1 MAKSQ
6 AVRSRKRPHRWLRA
20 TLAVGLWTSL
30 LGALFVIGYLMYLD
44 RTIIETFE
52 GRRWSVPAV
61 VYAQPLEL
69 FPGAA
74 ISRNDMVQE
83 LERVGYRQTAD
94 ARTPGTF
101 KRRGN
106 SLTIYARAFRFMER
120 NRSSQLLE
128 LRFANN
134 RISKIVNNA
143 GQPIPLVRLDPPTI
157 GSFFPS
163 HGEDRIVLT
172 PEQVPT
178 LLTDSL
184 KAVEDKNFDHH
195 AGFDLAGI
203 LRAVWV
209 NLTSGELRQ
218 GGSTLTQQ
226 LVKSYYLD
234 NRRTFER
241 KLRELAMSVI
251 LDARFDKQDLLNA
264 YVNEIFLGQDGGRA
278 IHGFGLGAQFY
289 FNKPLGELAA
299 HEIATLLAVIRGPSY
314 YNPYSHPERVLQR
327 RDRVLGIMLQDGIID
342 ATTFTIGT
350 AAPLGIVEGDRRGGA
365 YYPAYMDLV
374 RSNLAEQYDDAMLA
388 SQGLRVF
395 TTLVPRTQEA
405 VAVGIQDALGRIET
419 SRQLEPNTL
428 QAAVVV
434 TNTQTGEVL
443 ALAGGRHSGV
453 DGYNR
458 ALNAN
463 RPTGSLLKPV
473 VYLTAI
479 ESGYHLASLID
490 DAPISLRMSDT
501 DTWSPQNFDF
511 EAHGPVPLVRA
522 LGDSLNLATVR
533 LGLQLGVDT
542 VASRLQSLTGHAPAN
557 KYPSLLLGAESMTP
571 LEVSALYGT
580 FASGGFYMPPKAVI
594 AVLNEAGVPVTHH
607 TFSLSRRIEPATAA
621 ALNRALEVVMRT
633 GTGRTSRFSKSGVA
647 GKTGTSD
654 DYRDS
659 WYAGFDDTRLSV
671 IWVGRDNNEPAGLT
685 GAAGALQVWD
695 SIMAELQVVPL
706 THLPVDNLYE
716 VEYQTGLLARAGC
729 ADVVTV
735 PIPDDAVLQAKTGCG
750 ITTQLSR
757 RIRSWFRND

>member
-1 MAKSQ
+1 M
-6 AVRSRKRPHRWLRA
+6 
-20 TLAVGLWTSL
+20 
-30 LGALFVIGYLMYLD
+30 LGVLFVAGYLIHLD

-52 GRRWSVPAV
+52 GRRWSVPAL

-74 ISRNDMVQE
+74 ISLKDMVQE
-83 LERVGYRQTAD
+83 LERVGYRQTAN
-94 ARTPGTF
+94 ARAPGEF
-101 KRRGN
+101 KRADN
-106 SLTIYARAFRFMER
+106 TLTLYARAFRFMER
-120 NRSSQLLE
+120 NRSSQLLD
-128 LRFANN
+128 LQFADN
-134 RISKIVNNA
+134 RINAIVNDA

-184 KAVEDKNFDHH
+184 KAVEDKNFDTH
-195 AGFDLAGI
+195 AGFDIAGI
-203 LRAVWV
+203 VRAIWV

-241 KLRELAMSVI
+241 KLRELAMAVI

-264 YVNEIFLGQDGGRA
+264 YINEIFLGQDGGRA

-289 FNKPLGELAA
+289 FNKPLGELEA
-299 HEIATLLAVIRGPSY
+299 HEVATLLAVIRGPSY
-314 YNPYSHPERVLQR
+314 YNPYRHPVRVLQR
-327 RDRVLGIMLQDGIID
+327 RNRVLGIMRQARIID
-342 ATTFTIGT
+342 ATASAIATSR
-350 AAPLGIVEGDRRGGA
+350 PLGIVKGDRRGGA

-374 RSNLAEQYDDAMLA
+374 RSNLAEQYDDAVLA

-405 VAVGIQDALGRIET
+405 VARGIQDALARIEAN
-419 SRQLEPNTL
+419 RQLEPNTL
-428 QAAVVV
+428 QAAAVV

-479 ESGYHLASLID
+479 ESGYHLASEID
-490 DAPISLRMSDT
+490 DAPISLKMSDT

-511 EAHGPVPLVRA
+511 ETHGSVPLVRA

-533 LGLQLGVDT
+533 LGLQLGVDN
-542 VASRLQSLTGHAPAN
+542 VASRLQSLTGRAPTN
-557 KYPSLLLGAESMTP
+557 RYPSLLLGAESMTP
-571 LEVSALYGT
+571 LEVSALYGI
-580 FASGGFYMPPKAVI
+580 FASGGFHMPPKAI
-594 AVLNEAGVPVTHH
+594 ISVLNESGAPVTHH
-607 TFSLSRRIEPATAA
+607 TFTMSRRIEPATAA
-621 ALNRALEVVMRT
+621 ALNRALEVVMRI
-633 GTGRTSRFSKSGVA
+633 GTGRSSRFSKFGVA

-659 WYAGFDDTRLSV
+659 WYAGFDDNRLSV

-685 GAAGALQVWD
+685 GAAGALHVWD
-695 SIMAELQVVPL
+695 SIMAQLQVVPL
-706 THLPVDNLYE
+706 THPPVDNLYE
-716 VEYQTGLLARAGC
+716 VEYATGLLARAAC
-729 ADVVTV
+729 AEVVVV
-735 PIPDDAVLQAKTGCG
+735 PIPDDAVLQAKAGCG

>member
-1 MAKSQ
+1 MAKSKS
-6 AVRSRKRPHRWLRA
+6 RSGKRPRRWLKA
-20 TLAVGLWTSL
+20 TLALGLWGSL
-30 LGALFVIGYLMYLD
+30 LIALFAVGYLMYLD
-44 RTIIETFE
+44 RTIVETFE

-74 ISRNDMVQE
+74 ISLRGMTRE
-83 LERVGYRQTAD
+83 LERVGYRQTAN
-94 ARTPGTF
+94 ARAPGEF
-101 KRRGN
+101 KRTGN
-106 SLTIYARAFRFMER
+106 TLAIYARAFRFMER
-120 NRSSQLLE
+120 SRSSQLLE
-128 LRFANN
+128 LQFDNG
-134 RISKIVNNA
+134 RISEIVNQA
-143 GQPIPLVRLDPPTI
+143 GQPVPLVRLDPPTI

-163 HGEDRIVLT
+163 HGEDRIVLV
-172 PEQVPT
+172 PEQVPVI
-178 LLTDSL
+178 LTESL
-184 KAVEDKNFDHH
+184 KAVEDKNFDRH
-195 AGFDLAGI
+195 AGFDIAGI
-203 LRAVWV
+203 MRAAWV
-209 NLTSGELRQ
+209 NLSTGELRQ

-241 KLRELAMSVI
+241 KIRELAMSVI
-251 LDARFDKQDLLNA
+251 LDARFDKRDILNA

-289 FNKPLGELAA
+289 FNKPLSELAA

-314 YNPYSHPERVLQR
+314 YNPYRHPARVLQR
-327 RDRVLGIMLQDGIID
+327 RDRVLGIMRADGIID
-342 ATTFTIGT
+342 EQTVAIST
-350 AAPLGIVEGDRRGGA
+350 AQPLGIVKGDRRGGA
-365 YYPAYMDLV
+365 YYPAFMDLV
-374 RSNLAEQYDDAMLA
+374 RSNLAEQYDNSVLA
-388 SQGLRVF
+388 SEGLRVF

-405 VAVGIQDALGRIET
+405 VAGGIRDALAHIET
-419 SRQLEPNTL
+419 GRQLATDTL
-428 QAAVVV
+428 QAAAVV

-479 ESGYHLASLID
+479 ESGYHFASTID
-490 DAPISLRMSDT
+490 DAPISLEMSGT

-511 EAHGPVPLVRA
+511 EVHGEVPLVRA

-533 LGLQLGVDT
+533 LGMQLGVDN
-542 VASRLQSLTGHAPAN
+542 VASRLQSLTGHAATN
-557 KYPSLLLGAESMTP
+557 HYPSLLLGAESMTP

-594 AVLNEAGVPVTHH
+594 SVLNEAGVPATHH
-607 TFSLSRRIEPATAA
+607 TFAMSQRIEPETAA
-621 ALNRALEVVMRT
+621 ALNRALEVVMLT
-633 GTGRTSRFSKSGVA
+633 GTGRTSKFSKLGVA

-659 WYAGFDDTRLSV
+659 WFAGFDDSRLSV

-685 GAAGALQVWD
+685 GAAGALRIWD
-695 SIMAELQVVPL
+695 RIMAELKVVPL
-706 THLPVDNLYE
+706 THPPDEHLFE
-716 VEYQTGLLARAGC
+716 IEYQTGLLAQANC

-735 PIPDDAVLQAKTGCG
+735 PLPDDADLQVKAGCG